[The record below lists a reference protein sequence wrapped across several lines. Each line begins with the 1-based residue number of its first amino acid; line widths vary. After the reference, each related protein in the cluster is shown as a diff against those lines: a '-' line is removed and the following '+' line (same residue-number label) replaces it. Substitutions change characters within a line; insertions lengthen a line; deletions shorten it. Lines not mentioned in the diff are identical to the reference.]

1 MELAQ
6 LVEAFAVKKSKT
18 GVKAM
23 ITRMRT
29 KTSRTT
35 RITRFSLSL
44 SFPQVIMCVRET
56 TIKYVQI
63 KMRYNIGTMLKEN
76 MLGYQTRKN
85 QFALVA
91 CRLVLFWFLQLM
103 THRSDLPL
111 SS

>member
-44 SFPQVIMCVRET
+44 FSTSYHVCKGNHDQVRT
-56 TIKYVQI
+56 
-63 KMRYNIGTMLKEN
+63 
-76 MLGYQTRKN
+76 N
-85 QFALVA
+85 QDAI
-91 CRLVLFWFLQLM
+91 
-103 THRSDLPL
+103 
-111 SS
+111 